1 MPTEEQQGQDESR
14 VYIREAAEL
23 LNRRMA
29 TLRKWEQL
37 GVLPEELHPHRGER
51 GWRYWT
57 NEQLDG
63 IKKWIKETDRRPGK
77 GLPHYDP
84 TEAELERAIAAMR
97 QPRRKQGQPGYG
109 SRF

>member
-1 MPTEEQQGQDESR
+1 MTIEEGAER
-14 VYIREAAEL
+14 IYISAAAEM

-37 GVLPEELHPHRGER
+37 GVLPKELLPARGQR

-57 NEQLDG
+57 PNQIEG
-63 IKKWIKETDRRPGK
+63 IKKWIKDTDRRPGK

-84 TEAELERAIAAMR
+84 TEAELERAIAMMR
-97 QPRRKQGQPGYG
+97 KPRKQAGKSGYG
-109 SRF
+109 VRL